1 MSEEK
6 TALYRVKGID
16 IRHQGKIVPIGKK
29 IALSDAA
36 AGRLSAYLEPL
47 DQDDSAAG
55 FHNEVLNA
63 AAERISELE
72 AERLQLD
79 AVLDERNAAICERD
93 TTIAD
98 LNNRLAELNN
108 QLAELQK
115 QLAAKGGKK

>member
-36 AGRLSAYLEPL
+36 ADRLSAYLEPL
-47 DQDDSAAG
+47 DQDDSAG
-55 FHNEVLNA
+55 FHNEVLNT

-72 AERLQLD
+72 AERFRLD
-79 AVLDERNAAICERD
+79 ALLDERNAAICERD
-93 TTIAD
+93 TTIAE